1 MKKSLTLML
10 AVTSAFFFACSDDSS
25 SDSGNS
31 EVIEQS
37 GTLIVDEEKQT
48 ATAISQLTEE
58 MCVRDEVTLEYAW
71 KSVDFGTDS
80 NFMKYEF
87 VGDTLVVFDYDD
99 WDEEYSTNG
108 QMYVGGKAGKLDGT
122 WKSTYCSY
130 SSEKKASTCYKPC
143 SEVKAP
149 KELTEEEIMEMMKDM
164 TEEEMEAFAEEYT
177 DAMMDSFCLDE
188 EELEDYP
195 DVTIKISGT
204 SIKTTIKFNRT
215 EEDFDDFTN
224 SKFMTSFIGNLISG
238 DGDVPGFSK
247 LFKEDSSGME
257 KIAKTYKAYQVEVSN
272 QSKKNITFKFADQTL
287 SVNFKTVN
295 KSGENRE
302 LALDVSS
309 GGKTCSLS
317 EESGDVTKSTCKS
330 EYGEYFDIDRV
341 EGADGVKISVADEYE
356 KSNESGFEDCVEDMM
371 DSLFATIKGKGSS
384 SDDDECDRIIQ
395 EYYACSASGSINS
408 NCDFVAYQEC
418 VAAATDDDTYDVSSP
433 DWELYKKATSS
444 AELAKKKFLK
454 NARKIA
460 RKLEKFAE

>member
-1 MKKSLTLML
+1 MKKSLTLL
-10 AVTSAFFFACSDDSS
+10 LTVTSAFFFACSDDSS

-48 ATAISQLTEE
+48 VTIISQLTEE

-71 KSVDFGTDS
+71 KSIDFGTDS

-99 WDEEYSTNG
+99 WDEEYSSSG
-108 QMYVGGKAGKLDGT
+108 PMYVGGKAGKLDGT

-130 SSEKKASTCYKPC
+130 NSKEKASVCYKPC

-164 TEEEMEAFAEEYT
+164 TEEEQEAFAEEY
-177 DAMMDSFCLDE
+177 ARSMMDSFCLDE
-188 EELEDYP
+188 EDLEDHP
-195 DVTIKISGT
+195 DVTLKISGSSFKT
-204 SIKTTIKFNRT
+204 IIKINRT

-238 DGDVPGFSK
+238 DGNVPSFSK

-295 KSGENRE
+295 QSGENRE
-302 LALDVSS
+302 LAMDVSS

-330 EYGEYFDIDRV
+330 EYGEYFDIDRI

-433 DWELYKKATSS
+433 DWELYKKASSS

>member
-1 MKKSLTLML
+1 MKKSLTLL
-10 AVTSAFFFACSDDSS
+10 LTVTSAFFFACSDDSS

-48 ATAISQLTEE
+48 VTIISQLTEE

-71 KSVDFGTDS
+71 KSIDFGTDS

-99 WDEEYSTNG
+99 WDEEYSSSG
-108 QMYVGGKAGKLDGT
+108 PMYVGGKAGKLDGT

-130 SSEKKASTCYKPC
+130 NSKEKASVCYKPC

-164 TEEEMEAFAEEYT
+164 TEEEQEAFAEEY
-177 DAMMDSFCLDE
+177 ARSMMDSFCLDE
-188 EELEDYP
+188 EDLEDHP
-195 DVTIKISGT
+195 DVTLKISGT
-204 SIKTTIKFNRT
+204 SIKSTIKFNRT

-238 DGDVPGFSK
+238 DGNVPGFNK

-295 KSGENRE
+295 QSGENRE
-302 LALDVSS
+302 LAMDVSS

-330 EYGEYFDIDRV
+330 EYGEYFDIDRI

-433 DWELYKKATSS
+433 DWELYKKASSS

>member
-1 MKKSLTLML
+1 MKKSLTLL
-10 AVTSAFFFACSDDSS
+10 LTVTSAFFFACSDDSS

-71 KSVDFGTDS
+71 KSVDFGADS

-87 VGDTLVVFDYDD
+87 VGDTLVVFVYDD

-143 SEVKAP
+143 SEVTAP

-164 TEEEMEAFAEEYT
+164 TEEEMEAFVEEYT

-188 EELEDYP
+188 EDLEDYP

-238 DGDVPGFSK
+238 DGNVPGFSK

-295 KSGENRE
+295 KSDENRE

-356 KSNESGFEDCVEDMM
+356 KSNEKGFEDCVEDMM
-371 DSLFATIKGKGSS
+371 DSLFAAIKGKGSS
-384 SDDDECDRIIQ
+384 SDNPLCDSYKDSYDACVSTLGEGEICDEYQTYYESCLEGG
-395 EYYACSASGSINS
+395 EYS
-408 NCDFVAYQEC
+408 
-418 VAAATDDDTYDVSSP
+418 TP
-433 DWELYKKATSS
+433 LYKKASSS